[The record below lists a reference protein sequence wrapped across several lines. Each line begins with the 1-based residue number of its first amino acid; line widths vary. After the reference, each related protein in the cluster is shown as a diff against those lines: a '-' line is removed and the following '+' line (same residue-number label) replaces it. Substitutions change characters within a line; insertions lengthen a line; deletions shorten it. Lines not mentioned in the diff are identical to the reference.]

1 MAVSRDENWYMPNN
15 SKGDLPLTY
24 DLICVFSKQDCDFNE
39 CIQGCQY
46 VKVGLQKGCYQAC
59 SNNTN
64 ETFQSDGSKLN
75 CIDVCKQ
82 TSQKF
87 MTSVIKSVQ
96 NVSPPNIVANQIRDF
111 SLVLT
116 FSKEYLKKIKDSY
129 PEINIGE

>member
-1 MAVSRDENWYMPNN
+1 MDLKAFLSLFLLLILQKSALADQFQEKCHSICKQNEENC
-15 SKGDLPLTY
+15 D
-24 DLICVFSKQDCDFNE
+24 IISKQDCDFNE

-46 VKVGLQKGCYQAC
+46 VKVGLKKGCYQAC

-96 NVSPPNIVANQIRDF
+96 NVIPPNIVAN
-111 SLVLT
+111 
-116 FSKEYLKKIKDSY
+116 
-129 PEINIGE
+129 